1 MTHSFPTRSSSDLKI
16 PPASIIIAL
25 KGRSFHGKGRGAD
38 DSAAFEHE
46 GQSVVDLMRSQLRRH
61 RGFGRAPVRPMRA
74 HAIVQGSPTGRKPF
88 GLRVVRAVNEAH
100 ETAHSIAV
108 EPGWAKRV
116 LSHQQARGQDAKNT
130 IRDSRNNAR
139 NGQHRDYPRLRMVE
153 TDSHN
158 GFHMAEINI

>member
-46 GQSVVDLMRSQLRRH
+46 GQSVVDLMRFQLRRH

-100 ETAHSIAV
+100 ELAHYLAV

-116 LSHQQARGQDAKNT
+116 LSHQPARGKDDKIA
-130 IRDSRNNAR
+130 IRDSRNR
-139 NGQHRDYPRLRMVE
+139 DGTGQDREATGNEVGNTE
-153 TDSHN
+153 
-158 GFHMAEINI
+158 